1 MKITKG
7 HLRQIIR
14 EEIKNVKSSLL
25 TEAFRSKTLRK
36 VAASNRT
43 NKDFFSASAARY
55 GIQWDKIEDHQIER
69 LRTPKKKGLAF
80 AVAGK
85 NIESLPS
92 KKRQSRYYSNTKT
105 YVNIKKGQLIAVI
118 KDGKALYTGN
128 SYREPEIGT
137 GGEIDSY
144 SKRMV
149 GLDAFGYRSLKTIQ
163 EIPGLMWYHIDLS
176 KDADYMGALEIGR
189 LRKAARYGATK
200 FTTPE
205 EFSKQQKERYTQAV
219 RQMKNDPKRIKKEV
233 TKATKHLDKMM
244 KEVLE
249 AKSPAMKKLLK
260 TLSKEYGAS
269 YFMDKQYSAAGNIA
283 GRSEDLFRDYSTYL
297 REANR
302 RSSMRNQEWE
312 NQYAATVIDSTR
324 NILKLK
330 AHTFVN

>member
-7 HLRQIIR
+7 ILREIIR
-14 EEIKNVKSSLL
+14 EEIKDVKNSLL
-25 TEAFRSKTLRK
+25 TEVFMSDTLK
-36 VAASNRT
+36 KLASGRLNR
-43 NKDFFSASAARY
+43 DFFSATASKY
-55 GIQWDKIEDHQIER
+55 GIKWDKVEDHQIER

-85 NIESLPS
+85 NIETLPS

-128 SYREPEIGT
+128 SYREPEVGT

>member
-1 MKITKG
+1 
-7 HLRQIIR
+7 
-14 EEIKNVKSSLL
+14 
-25 TEAFRSKTLRK
+25 
-36 VAASNRT
+36 
-43 NKDFFSASAARY
+43 
-55 GIQWDKIEDHQIER
+55 
-69 LRTPKKKGLAF
+69 
-80 AVAGK
+80 
-85 NIESLPS
+85 
-92 KKRQSRYYSNTKT
+92 
-105 YVNIKKGQLIAVI
+105 
-118 KDGKALYTGN
+118 
-128 SYREPEIGT
+128 
-137 GGEIDSY
+137 
-144 SKRMV
+144 MV
-149 GLDAFGYRSLKTIQ
+149 GLDAFGYKSFKTIQ

-200 FTTPE
+200 FTSAE
-205 EFSKQQKERYTQAV
+205 EFSKQQKERYIQAV

-233 TKATKHLDKMM
+233 NKATKHLDKMM